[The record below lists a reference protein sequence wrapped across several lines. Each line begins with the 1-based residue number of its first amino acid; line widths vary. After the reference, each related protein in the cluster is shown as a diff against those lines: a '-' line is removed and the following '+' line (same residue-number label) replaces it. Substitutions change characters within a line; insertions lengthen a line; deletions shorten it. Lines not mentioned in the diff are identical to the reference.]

1 MKKLFFHLTLL
12 FLLASYANAQSV
24 EPQAAKDENTAQQ
37 KSLLLFDLQALETK
51 SDKLSEPLAKAL
63 AKAEI
68 ADAMWTLDQERAEK
82 LLREAYELT
91 LPNEEDQTRLRDKPA
106 GSIPVMFNSIDRA
119 RGDIRNRVLEI
130 ARRDKN
136 LSRQLSQLG
145 EDRLG
150 KFEGHFRNAVSARK
164 AFEEGDKESA
174 AQYVLQSIEA
184 DPTQITAAT
193 VINEIA
199 AQDRTL
205 ADRLIIQYIE
215 RLRAFP
221 LSNEN
226 QSDSRTFN
234 LLAELVRYFRY
245 SEKPIQPPG
254 AAVMRAYVSFMLE
267 SLNKLEQANPGYLK
281 RARLNLM
288 SVWVPLQQF
297 APELTGAF
305 MDLEKR
311 SRRPGD
317 DSTLPTATSLEERNK
332 DRYEKQVK
340 EALESG
346 QSDEIIINAAIS
358 RGDFNKA
365 RKLIDKL
372 ADGPKKQQLTE
383 MTDEKESKSLAA
395 QDDLP
400 GAIRLAERLN
410 NARSIS
416 EVYPVLISRC
426 IANKDQSCATSLTYQ
441 AIKQLKRAN
450 TSPPTP
456 PEGIP
461 ATVFASNLEFDPV
474 LSGLANL
481 ALSVMPLNETLAL
494 EVLTEVASTAD
505 SSKVDTGQGRI
516 GFNATI
522 FKKLA
527 PKNETR
533 VRQVA
538 ESFKDPLRQIVAL
551 AAIYQWKIEEL
562 SKRDKANQ

>member
-12 FLLASYANAQSV
+12 FLLASSANAQSV

-51 SDKLSEPLAKAL
+51 ADKLSEPLAKAL

-68 ADAMWTLDQERAEK
+68 ADAMWTLDQERASK

-130 ARRDKN
+130 ARRDKT
-136 LSRQLSQLG
+136 LSKQLSQLG
-145 EDRLG
+145 EERLG

-164 AFEEGDKESA
+164 AFEEGDKEST

-226 QSDSRTFN
+226 QSDSRTFY

-254 AAVMRAYVSFMLE
+254 AAVMKAYVSFMLE
-267 SLNKLEQANPGYLK
+267 SLNKLEQGNPGYLK
-281 RARLNLM
+281 RARLRLM

-346 QSDEIIINAAIS
+346 QPDEMIINATIS

-365 RKLIDKL
+365 RKMIDKL

-383 MTDEKESKSLAA
+383 MADERESKSLAA

-416 EVYPVLISRC
+416 EVYPVLIGRC

-538 ESFKDPLRQIVAL
+538 ESFKDPLRQLVAL

-562 SKRDKANQ
+562 SKRDKAKQ

>member
-1 MKKLFFHLTLL
+1 MK
-12 FLLASYANAQSV
+12 
-24 EPQAAKDENTAQQ
+24 
-37 KSLLLFDLQALETK
+37 
-51 SDKLSEPLAKAL
+51 
-63 AKAEI
+63 
-68 ADAMWTLDQERAEK
+68 
-82 LLREAYELT
+82 
-91 LPNEEDQTRLRDKPA
+91 
-106 GSIPVMFNSIDRA
+106 
-119 RGDIRNRVLEI
+119 
-130 ARRDKN
+130 
-136 LSRQLSQLG
+136 
-145 EDRLG
+145 
-150 KFEGHFRNAVSARK
+150 
-164 AFEEGDKESA
+164 
-174 AQYVLQSIEA
+174 
-184 DPTQITAAT
+184 
-193 VINEIA
+193 
-199 AQDRTL
+199 
-205 ADRLIIQYIE
+205 
-215 RLRAFP
+215 
-221 LSNEN
+221 
-226 QSDSRTFN
+226 
-234 LLAELVRYFRY
+234 
-245 SEKPIQPPG
+245 
-254 AAVMRAYVSFMLE
+254 AYVSFMLE
-267 SLNKLEQANPGYLK
+267 SLNKLEQGNPGYLK
-281 RARLNLM
+281 RARLTLM

-346 QSDEIIINAAIS
+346 QPDEMIINAAIS
-358 RGDFNKA
+358 KGDFNKA

-383 MTDEKESKSLAA
+383 MADERESKSLAA

-400 GAIRLAERLN
+400 GAIRLAEKLN
-410 NARSIS
+410 NAISIS
-416 EVYPVLISRC
+416 EVYPVLIGRC

-461 ATVFASNLEFDPV
+461 AIVFASNLEFDPV

-562 SKRDKANQ
+562 SKRDKAKQ

>member
-12 FLLASYANAQSV
+12 FLLGSSANAQSV
-24 EPQAAKDENTAQQ
+24 EFQADKDENTAQQ
-37 KSLLLFDLQALETK
+37 KSLLLFDLQSLETK

-68 ADAMWTLDQERAEK
+68 ADTVWTLDQERAAI

-106 GSIPVMFNSIDRA
+106 GSIPIMFDSIDRA

-130 ARRDKN
+130 ARRDKT

-145 EDRLG
+145 EERLG

-234 LLAELVRYFRY
+234 LLAELVRNFRY

-254 AAVMRAYVSFMLE
+254 VAVMKSYVSFMLE
-267 SLNKLEQANPGYLK
+267 SLNKLEQSYPGYLR
-281 RARLNLM
+281 RARLRLM

-297 APELTGAF
+297 APELTGVF

-346 QSDEIIINAAIS
+346 QSDETIINAAIS

-383 MTDEKESKSLAA
+383 MADERESRSLAA
-395 QDDLP
+395 KDDLP
-400 GAIRLAERLN
+400 GAIRLAEKLN
-410 NARSIS
+410 NARAIS
-416 EVYPVLISRC
+416 QVYPVLISRC
-426 IANKDQSCATSLTYQ
+426 IANKDQSCAISLTYQ
-441 AIKQLKRAN
+441 AIKQLKRAD
-450 TSPPTP
+450 TSPPIP

-461 ATVFASNLEFDPV
+461 HTIFASNLESDPV

-494 EVLTEVASTAD
+494 EVLTEVAATAD
-505 SSKVDTGQGRI
+505 SSKVDTRQGRI
-516 GFNATI
+516 GFNANI

-551 AAIYQWKIEEL
+551 AAIYQWKTEEL
-562 SKRDKANQ
+562 SKRDKTKK